1 MGGPQYRLRRLIRA
15 LLPCHQSPRDATALA
30 KIERSTFEPEEGN
43 SLIKRDDSA
52 VSPHFK
58 VVHQSDGRFHWE
70 LINPHGTPAARSM
83 ETFATEDE
91 AAANAEYAR
100 GLISSAS
107 IERS

>member
-1 MGGPQYRLRRLIRA
+1 LIE
-15 LLPCHQSPRDATALA
+15 S
-30 KIERSTFEPEEGN
+30 
-43 SLIKRDDSA
+43 DDSA

-100 GLISSAS
+100 GLISSAP